1 MNVFLTGVTGNIG
14 SAVARRLLSIEGGHI
29 WLLMRSAGDG
39 DLPDRLARLFELWQ
53 LTPAQQR
60 EAALRLM
67 PLRGDMALPR
77 FGLADND
84 WSAVAAQC
92 DTLIHAAGVVRMNL
106 PLEEARRFAVGSADN
121 LMSLADHIAK
131 HRNVHIAYIS
141 TVGVIGRLSQPL
153 VDDWVIQA
161 RGFHNTYEQSKAEA
175 EDRLRQW
182 SRRDNATL
190 TVHRPSM
197 VVGASDGTLL
207 RHQVFYYL
215 CEFLSGRHTKGIQ
228 PKLGDMSLDTIPVDY
243 VADAVVWAVQN
254 QRDDRIFNLCS
265 GVGHEVKLS
274 DVQRWVRST
283 MGDRGI
289 HLPPVHALP
298 PSLFTAATRLLML
311 LAPKDA
317 KKRLATLPVLL
328 DYLHAPQVFDG
339 KNTRDYLGSKAR
351 LTLPTPET
359 YLPAI
364 IERYFT

>member
-14 SAVARRLLSIEGGHI
+14 SAVARRLLTVAGAHV
-29 WLLMRSAGDG
+29 WLLMRTASDG
-39 DLPDRLARLFELWQ
+39 ELADRLARLFELWR

-77 FGLADND
+77 FGLADHD
-84 WSAVAAQC
+84 WSAVATQC

-106 PLEEARRFAVGSADN
+106 PLDEARRFAIGSADN
-121 LMSLADHIAK
+121 LVSLADHIADQ
-131 HRNVHIAYIS
+131 RSVHIAYVS
-141 TVGVIGRLSQPL
+141 TVGVIGRSPQPL
-153 VDDWVIQA
+153 VDDWVVQA

-182 SRRDNATL
+182 PHRDNVTL

-197 VVGASDGTLL
+197 VVGASDGRLL

-228 PKLGDMSLDTIPVDY
+228 PRLGDMSLDTVPVDY
-243 VADAVVWAVQN
+243 VADAIVWAVQH
-254 QRDDRIFNLCS
+254 QRGDRIFNLCS
-265 GVGHEVKLS
+265 GVGHEVKLG

-298 PSLFTAATRLLML
+298 PSLFTAATKLLML

-339 KNTRDYLGSKAR
+339 ENTRDYLGSQAQ

-359 YLPAI
+359 YLPTV